1 MATNGI
7 ISWLPIP
14 LMNASRTSWQLQKQ
28 RSAPQPGATSIG
40 DIWRSCKRPE
50 NTQIRVPLRNELLEQ
65 TCLALILFVSTHVHD
80 VFALQYKI
88 ALSTD
93 FH

>member
-14 LMNASRTSWQLQKQ
+14 LMNASHILAIAKTTFRPATS
-28 RSAPQPGATSIG
+28 ATSIG

-50 NTQIRVPLRNELLEQ
+50 NTQIRVPRRNELLEQ

>member
-14 LMNASRTSWQLQKQ
+14 LMNASHILAITKTTFRPAS
-28 RSAPQPGATSIG
+28 
-40 DIWRSCKRPE
+40 IWRSCKRPE

-65 TCLALILFVSTHVHD
+65 TCLALILFLSSHAHD
-80 VFALQYKI
+80 VPGFC
-88 ALSTD
+88 STT
-93 FH
+93 